1 MKFKL
6 LFVLFL
12 LSSYCF
18 ADTLSDLPIQTI
30 AGNQYYVY
38 VVGKKETIYGIC
50 KKLNISKDEI
60 TKVNPKVADGIKQGE
75 KIYIPVVKNDNVAA
89 EAAATEIPEEFH
101 HIVKK
106 GETLY
111 GLSRMYNISQEEII
125 RCNPSAE
132 QGLKAGQSIVIP
144 QNREESITDVN
155 TANNS
160 SLLFHTI
167 KSGDTLFNVAK
178 RYNTTIENILML
190 NPGVSPT
197 NFKIGDVVRIKPDT
211 KVDDTDKT
219 DEHPQFIS
227 HTVKKGEDIYDI
239 ANQYNVSADEIMNA
253 NPNVGKIK
261 KNTILTVPIIPQQPE
276 IPTDAEPVLSEITE
290 IYDSIQANS
299 LSDTINIAL
308 MLPFK
313 LDESTPSKQ
322 ATLYTEYYKG
332 FLIAVDSV
340 MKESDKHINIYA
352 YDTGNSLENVKKI
365 LADTVMNSMDII
377 FGPDDINQMETIC
390 SFARTKDIA
399 VVNSFIVKNGFYD
412 SYENFYQI
420 NIPHSYM
427 YDNVYEEFTRLFND
441 RRTIFISLKGTEEK
455 DIIMGLKR
463 QLNEKGIVYSEYTI
477 DENLQPELLDSI
489 TSTAE
494 KYVIVPT
501 SSSRTMLTRI
511 TVAYKRIK
519 ENRQDL
525 DMSIFGYPEWV
536 TYLKDYRDFFKS
548 SDTYVYSRFF
558 VDTEA
563 DNYLD
568 FLHKYVG
575 WYGEDM
581 TNAVPK
587 FGVLGFDMGY
597 CFLKQMTTTGI
608 KQPFKYKG
616 IQTEINFVRV
626 SNWGGFI
633 NNAVSMIHFTPAYI
647 TLIEK

>member
-125 RCNPSAE
+125 RRNPSAE

-197 NFKIGDVVRIKPDT
+197 NFKIGEVVRIKPDT

-377 FGPDDINQMETIC
+377 FGPDDINQMEKI
-390 SFARTKDIA
+390 SSIARK
-399 VVNSFIVKNGFYD
+399 
-412 SYENFYQI
+412 
-420 NIPHSYM
+420 
-427 YDNVYEEFTRLFND
+427 
-441 RRTIFISLKGTEEK
+441 K
-455 DIIMGLKR
+455 DIIMGRKR